1 MLAQHSDRRVTSTN
15 LGKGGLTTT
24 SMAAQLTDPTVR
36 KALAGA
42 DVVVVTIGANDL
54 IPLIGQWHLGKC
66 ASACISTATTAMQA
80 RLQTVLASLNT
91 EVQPGAK
98 VLVTNYWNVFEDGDV
113 ADRDYGAGFAAW
125 SDAVTK
131 SANVAISAAAA
142 ANAEQDVDIYEP
154 FEGNGD
160 RNPTSL
166 LAADGDHPNAA
177 GHRLIAE
184 ALIQASPTLG
194 VPS

>member
-66 ASACISTATTAMQA
+66 ASACISTATTAMQ
-80 RLQTVLASLNT
+80 
-91 EVQPGAK
+91 
-98 VLVTNYWNVFEDGDV
+98 DGDV